1 MRDVDV
7 RILSMSYQQN
17 LSAMS
22 LTVHVARGACDFI
35 RCSWHDKDPSLFFN
49 TPNGTQN
56 NIQLINQS
64 LVWKTMHE
72 NMYCSHV

>member
-22 LTVHVARGACDFI
+22 LTVHVARGASYGV
-35 RCSWHDKDPSLFFN
+35 CSWHDKDSSLFFN